1 VCARE
6 HGFCAFQGPATVS
19 YGAAG
24 RFSRRRGF
32 NGLPC
37 NNETFGD
44 PAPGLEKACFID

>member
-1 VCARE
+1 VR
-6 HGFCAFQGPATVS
+6 

-24 RFSRRRGF
+24 RFSTRRGM

-37 NNETFGD
+37 NNQTFGD